1 MMIDKLKKKI
11 VFSDYDGTIFITE
24 EDMLKNVEAI
34 ENYRNLGGK
43 FVIVTGRSK
52 TSVSKVIKQ

>member
-34 ENYRNLGGK
+34 EIYRIQQIRWKICNCH
-43 FVIVTGRSK
+43 R
-52 TSVSKVIKQ
+52 